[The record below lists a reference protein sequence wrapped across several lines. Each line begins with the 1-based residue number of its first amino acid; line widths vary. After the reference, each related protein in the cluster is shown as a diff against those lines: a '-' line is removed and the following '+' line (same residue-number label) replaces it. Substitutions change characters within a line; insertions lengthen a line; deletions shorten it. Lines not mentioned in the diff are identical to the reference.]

1 MDFGGS
7 HSNFVPRLPPS
18 YSSSPSPMSPLKDQ
32 QIKCAGEVIVDPGKE
47 NVGAA
52 PPNKSILKNATTL
65 SLKKQQKKL
74 LKNAAGTSVD
84 SAKKPFDSQTLRK
97 ETLKSVAFGRTTRL
111 ENAVLANQ
119 SKIPTS
125 STANRTN
132 RTVIFS
138 QEAQLLHKLVMA
150 QQAEIA
156 ELRAKVD
163 DLIAA
168 ADDQRRSREE
178 IKESDAEQQQQ
189 TGKADKQQQKQN
201 PEMLDK
207 AVQAIPER
215 IIFASPSFTSIRT
228 QLPASPILRTAKKEQ
243 HTPSAVMF
251 PLRDRPLDKQ
261 PHQKQN
267 PETVDK
273 ADSMAD
279 EAIPERAI
287 FASPPFI
294 SLRAQLPASPILR
307 TAKKEQQTP
316 SASLFP
322 LRDASNQEKKLCF
335 D

>member
-1 MDFGGS
+1 M
-7 HSNFVPRLPPS
+7 
-18 YSSSPSPMSPLKDQ
+18 SSLKDQ
-32 QIKCAGEVIVDPGKE
+32 QIKCVGEVVGDLGKE

-52 PPNKSILKNATTL
+52 PPNKSILKNPTAL

-74 LKNAAGTSVD
+74 LKSAAGTSVG
-84 SAKKPFDSQTLRK
+84 SAKKTSADSQTLRK

-111 ENAVLANQ
+111 ENTVLANQ
-119 SKIPTS
+119 T
-125 STANRTN
+125 
-132 RTVIFS
+132 
-138 QEAQLLHKLVMA
+138 LHKLLIA

-163 DLIAA
+163 DLIAS

-178 IKESDAEQQQQ
+178 KKTSDADQQQQQ
-189 TGKADKQQQKQN
+189 TGEVNKQQQKQN

-207 AVQAIPER
+207 GVQAIPER
-215 IIFASPSFTSIRT
+215 TIFASPSFTSLRT

-243 HTPSAVMF
+243 QIPSASMF

-273 ADSMAD
+273 PDFMV
-279 EAIPERAI
+279 EEEVQAIPERI
-287 FASPPFI
+287 FASPSFI
-294 SLRAQLPASPILR
+294 SLRSQFPASPILR

-316 SASLFP
+316 SASMFP